1 MTVTDYDIYPH
12 PTERWED
19 TPDGKYHKDLEAG
32 GWDRNFDECNDYDKY
47 RWECT
52 MKHFPHLRNGPED
65 KVYEEKDFHT
75 KKDYNL
81 YFNMVKSWRQYYLKT
96 EVVFI

>member
-1 MTVTDYDIYPH
+1 MTVTDYNIY

-19 TPDGKYHKDLEAG
+19 TPNGKYHKDIESG
-32 GWDRNFDECNDYDKY
+32 NWDTNFDDINDYDKY
-47 RWECT
+47 KFECA
-52 MKHFPHLRNGPED
+52 MKHFPHLRGGRCD

-75 KKDYNL
+75 KKDYQL